1 MQSDISFGCPSC
13 GATFLVSGEHAGRI
27 ARCRKCDNKIRIPKA
42 NSVQPDPTSPSLR
55 PEKSEIQP
63 ETLDTDQIQPHPTRP
78 TVEPPPL
85 TLRAEPT
92 PPASMKQVDQDHGPK
107 LVGTDQ
113 ETRSQLSHEIGNPP
127 SPDASNNKSKSWWE
141 RDEVVWPILAG
152 VIGISFVVGMI
163 QGKTTYVLLRVVKYV
178 VLFAAIPGLGLLTQ
192 RYPALSSIGKSLM
205 FFMLA
210 LVVLFTIWIWCFA
223 G

>member
-1 MQSDISFGCPSC
+1 
-13 GATFLVSGEHAGRI
+13 
-27 ARCRKCDNKIRIPKA
+27 
-42 NSVQPDPTSPSLR
+42 
-55 PEKSEIQP
+55 
-63 ETLDTDQIQPHPTRP
+63 
-78 TVEPPPL
+78 
-85 TLRAEPT
+85 
-92 PPASMKQVDQDHGPK
+92 MKQVDQDHGPK

-210 LVVLFTIWIWCFA
+210 LVALFHNLDLVLRRLRIKKHKAEFWRRRPESLLSCRK
-223 G
+223 